1 MEKQRLNIQG
11 MDCTNCAMTIKKV
24 MEKQGAQDVSV
35 SFTTGEAAFVYE
47 KKDISGIVDS
57 ISKLGYTVIPENHGH
72 SHGEGFFKLKT
83 LLIICSVLTAPLL
96 FHMFAADDSILNNP
110 YFQLILSTP
119 VFLIGFFHF
128 GKSAWGSVRVLLP
141 NMDVLIFIGVSSA
154 YFYSLVGTFFL
165 SKGHHHQYLF
175 FETAASIVTL
185 VLLGNWIEH
194 LAVKRTTG
202 AIEELSKLQKVK
214 AKVFNGLMS
223 KEAFSIKNADELKI
237 GDIVLVSEG
246 EQIPMDGLIS
256 EGECWVDESM
266 ISGESVPVLKKKGD
280 QVIGGTLCKE
290 SSVKITINRIGRD
303 TTLQQIIQLV
313 KSAQENQPNIQ
324 RLGDKVS
331 AVFVPVVL
339 GVSLLTFL
347 ITYFFAA
354 KGMEVS
360 IMNSIAV
367 LVISCPCAMGLA
379 TPTAVMVGVGKAA
392 KLGILI
398 RGGSTIEM
406 LSEVKYIVFDKTGT
420 LTTGNFKIKKI
431 TTHNSSPEAFI
442 HNILFS
448 LEIRSAHPIA
458 KSICKELSSASTLLE
473 MQNIKEI
480 KGVGISGTYDNKEYK
495 IISGNAAGEID
506 LLENDICIAS
516 VFIEDELKQ
525 DVLSSMQWLKKNGIE
540 PVLLSG
546 DKKEKCEA
554 LAKEIGISIIYSEQ
568 KPEDKLRVID
578 ELNAKGK
585 VAMVGDGIN
594 DAPALA
600 KAYVGISLGGAT
612 DVAKQSANIILL
624 NNKSLK
630 QITEVVALCKITLKT
645 IKQNLFWALFYNVL
659 AIPVAA
665 FGLLMPI
672 FAALA
677 MAFSDVIV
685 IGNSLRIK
693 SKTLN

>member
-1 MEKQRLNIQG
+1 MEKQHLNIEG
-11 MDCTNCAMTIKKV
+11 MDCTNCALTIKKV
-24 MEKQGAQDVSV
+24 MEKQGAQEVSV
-35 SFTTGEAAFVYE
+35 SFTTGEAAFVYAQ
-47 KKDISGIVDS
+47 KDISVIVDS
-57 ISKLGYTVIPENHGH
+57 ISKLGYHVIQENKP
-72 SHGEGFFKLKT
+72 SKAKGFFNLKK
-83 LLIICSVLTAPLL
+83 LLIICSILTAPLL
-96 FHMFAADDSILNNP
+96 LHMFAPEDSILNNP

-128 GKSAWGSVRVLLP
+128 GKSAWGSVKVLLP

-154 YFYSLVGTFFL
+154 YFYSLAGTFFL
-165 SKGHHHQYLF
+165 GDGHHHKYLF

-194 LAVKRTTG
+194 IAVKRTTG
-202 AIEELSKLQKVK
+202 AIEELSNLQKVK
-214 AKVFNGLMS
+214 AKVFNGLMA
-223 KEAFSIKNADELKI
+223 KEAYSIINADELKI
-237 GDIVLVSEG
+237 NDIVLVSEG
-246 EQIPMDGLIS
+246 EQIPMDGIIS

-266 ISGESVPVLKKKGD
+266 ISGESIPILKKKGN

-290 SSVKITINRIGRD
+290 SNVKITINRIGKD

-339 GVSLLTFL
+339 GISLLTLL
-347 ITYFFAA
+347 ISYFFTDM
-354 KGMEVS
+354 GIETSV
-360 IMNSIAV
+360 MNSIAV

-392 KLGILI
+392 KQGILI
-398 RGGSTIEM
+398 RGGDTIEK
-406 LSEVKYIVFDKTGT
+406 LSEVKYMVFDKTGT
-420 LTTGNFKIKKI
+420 LTTGKFKIKKI
-431 TTHNSSPEAFI
+431 TNFSTYPENFI

-458 KSICKELSSASTLLE
+458 KSICKELKSVSAMLDF
-473 MQNIKEI
+473 QNVKEI
-480 KGVGISGTYDNKEYK
+480 KGIGISGTFNDKEYK
-495 IISGNAAGEID
+495 IITGTEAGEIE
-506 LLENDICIAS
+506 LFENEVRITA
-516 VFIEDELKQ
+516 VKIEDELKR
-525 DVLSSMQWLKKNGIE
+525 DVVSAMSWLKENGIE

-554 LAKEIGISIIYSEQ
+554 LAKEIGISMIYSEQ
-568 KPEDKLRVID
+568 HPDDKLRVID
-578 ELNAKGK
+578 ALNAKGK
-585 VAMVGDGIN
+585 VAMLGDGIN

-612 DVAKQSANIILL
+612 DVAKKSANIVLL
-624 NNKSLK
+624 NNTSLK
-630 QITEVVALCKITLKT
+630 QIIEVVALCKITLKT

-665 FGLLMPI
+665 FGFLMPI

>member
-1 MEKQRLNIQG
+1 MEKQHLNIEG
-11 MDCTNCAMTIKKV
+11 MDCTNCALTIKKV
-24 MEKQGAQDVSV
+24 MEKQGAKDVTV
-35 SFTTGEAAFVYE
+35 SFTTGEAAFVYDN
-47 KKDISGIVDS
+47 KDVSDIIES
-57 ISKLGYTVIPENHGH
+57 ISKLGYTVITENKP
-72 SHGEGFFKLKT
+72 SQSEGFFKLKN
-83 LLIICSVLTAPLL
+83 LLIICSILTAPLL
-96 FHMFAADDSILNNP
+96 LHMFASEESILNNP
-110 YFQLILSTP
+110 YFQLALSTP
-119 VFLIGFFHF
+119 VFLIGFFYF
-128 GKSAWGSVRVLLP
+128 GKSAWGSLKVMLP

-154 YFYSLVGTFFL
+154 YFYSLTGTFFL
-165 SKGHHHQYLF
+165 SSHHHKYLF
-175 FETAASIVTL
+175 FETSASIVTL

-202 AIEELSKLQKVK
+202 AIEELSKLQKIT

-223 KEAFSIKNADELKI
+223 KDVFTIKNADELKI
-237 GDIVLVSEG
+237 GDVVIVGEG
-246 EQIPMDGLIS
+246 EQIPADGIIS

-266 ISGESVPVLKKKGD
+266 ISGESVPVLKKPGD

-290 SSVKITINRIGRD
+290 SNIKITVNRIGKD

-339 GVSLLTFL
+339 GISLLTFL

-354 KGMEVS
+354 KGMEIS

-392 KLGILI
+392 KQGILI

-406 LSEVKYIVFDKTGT
+406 LSEIKYMVFDKTGT
-420 LTTGNFKIKKI
+420 LTTGKFKIKKI
-431 TTHNSSPEAFI
+431 SNFSAHTEEFI

-458 KSICKELSSASTLLE
+458 KSICKELKIIATLLDL
-473 MQNIKEI
+473 QNIKEI
-480 KGVGISGTYDNKEYK
+480 KGIGISGTYSNKEYK
-495 IISGNAAGEID
+495 IISGSKNGEID
-506 LLENDICIAS
+506 LLENNELIAS
-516 VFIEDELKQ
+516 VKIEDELKL
-525 DVLSSMQWLKKNGIE
+525 DVISTILWLKKNNIE

-546 DKKEKCEA
+546 DKKEKCDIIG
-554 LAKEIGISIIYSEQ
+554 KEIGISLIYSEQ
-568 KPEDKLRVID
+568 KPDDKLKVID
-578 ELNAKGK
+578 ALSTKGK

-612 DVAKQSANIILL
+612 DVAKQSAQIVLL
-624 NNKSLK
+624 NNTSLK
-630 QITEVVALCKITLKT
+630 QIVEVVALCKITLKT

-665 FGLLMPI
+665 FGFLMPM
-672 FAALA
+672 FAAFA